1 VLLAVDSRGVWGSL
15 GADLKVQLDK
25 VTSVTQQAEG
35 RKRAAAWKE
44 ARNSNK
50 DKSMAAVAPSAP
62 PTGAAGKPGETGC
75 PGWPFPTLPC
85 TEQFPALPGPRAA
98 PPAAAAGG
106 ASLTPPK
113 PVKAPIE
120 ELNESLTEIE
130 CGSLRGQTSGR
141 GS

>member
-1 VLLAVDSRGVWGSL
+1 LA
-15 GADLKVQLDK
+15 ADLKTQLDK
-25 VTSVTQQAEG
+25 VTSAGQQAEAK
-35 RKRAAAWKE
+35 KRAAAWKE
-44 ARNSNK
+44 ARNANK
-50 DKSMAAVAPSAP
+50 EKPVVAAGPAVP
-62 PTGAAGKPGETGC
+62 PTSPGGKTGATGC

-120 ELNESLTEIE
+120 ELNESLTEIYSA
-130 CGSLRGQTSGR
+130 SLRGQYHGGGCGTGI
-141 GS
+141 GTG